1 MSKSQFEILSP
12 FISEARLDT
21 FNRALNQ
28 RTRKISVV
36 LENIYQSRNA
46 SAVMRTCDAMG
57 IQDVHLIENINPWVF
72 NRGVSKGTPTW
83 LTLRRYH
90 AASNPTEA
98 CIKTLKQSGYKLAVT
113 SPHVNGF
120 EAKNLP
126 LDNPIALVMGTE
138 FKGVSDAFL
147 NAADYHVQIPMLG
160 MAESLNISVAAG
172 MILHRMIEN
181 LHSQPPENWQL
192 NADEKAAILL
202 EWTKK
207 SVRHSNKIL
216 QHFESAE

>member
-98 CIKTLKQSGYKLAVT
+98 CIQTLKQSGYKLAVT

-138 FKGVSDAFL
+138 FQGVSDAFL
-147 NAADYHVQIPMLG
+147 SAADYHVQIPMLG

-172 MILHRMIEN
+172 IILHRMIEN
-181 LHSQPPENWQL
+181 LHSQPPENWRL